1 MDQPLRI
8 VSARFFPSGVSAGSR
23 PDGGS
28 TISVVCRCGVLG
40 SVTPERRARPNSPF
54 SISALL
60 GSMRPAATSS
70 ACLYSASVRHALF
83 MSHGPPRPP
92 MALAHRSSGMP
103 AACIMFSVAVM
114 SGSPQG
120 VRGCCQ
126 PLGVSMKWLASL
138 GGPTMDWPYVVA
150 TKIVAAAA
158 PSSTL
163 RILSIIRYIVT
174 PVAPVGR
181 ESPAAPSKVTCP
193 IPQGQGPS
201 EELVTP
207 RRQSPQRLFHA
218 GITESKSPVSG
229 GGCRPCGPT
238 HGSRGG
244 ARTNGRCDGRH
255 SFAHLLSIHAA
266 RSAAPTASQTLAY
279 AGELASAICGLCL
292 K

>member
-174 PVAPVGR
+174 PVAPAGR
-181 ESPAAPSKVTCP
+181 ESPAAPSKVTCAMP
-193 IPQGQGPS
+193 PVQGLPTSLSLAGPLHLS
-201 EELVTP
+201 ILSLRYSCVAGMAVAG
-207 RRQSPQRLFHA
+207 RLH
-218 GITESKSPVSG
+218 P
-229 GGCRPCGPT
+229 
-238 HGSRGG
+238 HGSHMSSLTPDRGASKIVDLEVKD
-244 ARTNGRCDGRH
+244 ARVIFT
-255 SFAHLLSIHAA
+255 AA
-266 RSAAPTASQTLAY
+266 W
-279 AGELASAICGLCL
+279 EGLEE
-292 K
+292 